1 MVLCKFEGGKSG
13 FFRLFFA
20 KNHVFYLKPVKK
32 VVDKF
37 ITLSYTNCNTIVT
50 ISVKRLNISLEEN
63 PMGMRKAIKQVCMT
77 ALFVALGTVT
87 ALAADAGQASGTN
100 VNVRAEASTG
110 ADVLG
115 KIDKGT
121 EYTVLDK
128 TGDWFKISYNG
139 SNGFVSDDYFVV
151 TKADANIDGSSVNCR
166 EQASTSAGSMGKF
179 ADGDYVCVTG
189 QNDNWYRISYKGGSA
204 YVSKDYV
211 DGDYVK
217 YVTKIENAAESKVTV
232 YGVVTAETGVKLRK
246 EASLISNV
254 LTVLPYGTEVNVDR
268 VGQEW
273 VRIITDG
280 GQKGYVSAD
289 YLSVREGVR
298 TTRSTGSGKGAD
310 VVAYGKQF
318 IGTPYVWGGTNLKTG
333 VDCSG
338 FVYSVYKNFG
348 ITLNRS
354 SYTMVNNGVEVSKSN
369 LQAGDLVFFNSGG
382 DSKIC
387 HVGIYCGDGTYV
399 HSTDGKAYGVT
410 VTNLNSGYSANT
422 YVTARRLLR

>member
-1 MVLCKFEGGKSG
+1 MG
-13 FFRLFFA
+13 
-20 KNHVFYLKPVKK
+20 VK
-32 VVDKF
+32 
-37 ITLSYTNCNTIVT
+37 
-50 ISVKRLNISLEEN
+50 
-63 PMGMRKAIKQVCMT
+63 KAIKQVCMT

-87 ALAADAGQASGTN
+87 AFAANAGQASGTD
-100 VNVRAEASTG
+100 VNVRAEAGTD
-110 ADVLG
+110 AEVLG
-115 KIDKGT
+115 KINKGT
-121 EYTVLDK
+121 EYEILDK
-128 TGDWFKISYNG
+128 AGSWFEISYNDN
-139 SNGFVSDDYFVV
+139 SGFVSADYFEV
-151 TKADANIDGSSVNCR
+151 TKADAVIDGSSVNCR
-166 EQASTSAGSMGKF
+166 EKASTSAGSLGKF

-189 QNDNWYRISYKGGSA
+189 QNDSWYRISYKGGSA

-217 YVTKIENAAESKVTV
+217 YAAKMESEAETVV
-232 YGVVTAETGVKLRK
+232 YGVVTAEGGLKLHK
-246 EASLISNV
+246 EASLISVV
-254 LTVLPYGTEVNVDR
+254 LDVLPYGTEVNVDR

-280 GQKGYVSAD
+280 GVKGYVSAE

-298 TTRSTGSGKGAD
+298 TTRSAGSGNGAA
-310 VVAYGKQF
+310 VVSYGKQF
-318 IGTPYVWGGTNLKTG
+318 IGTPYVWGGTNLNKG

-382 DSKIC
+382 NSRIC

-399 HSTDGKAYGVT
+399 HSTDGAAYGVT
-410 VTNLNSGYSANT
+410 VTDLNSGYSART
-422 YVTARRLLR
+422 YVTARRVLR

>member
-1 MVLCKFEGGKSG
+1 
-13 FFRLFFA
+13 
-20 KNHVFYLKPVKK
+20 
-32 VVDKF
+32 
-37 ITLSYTNCNTIVT
+37 
-50 ISVKRLNISLEEN
+50 
-63 PMGMRKAIKQVCMT
+63 MGMRKAIKQVCVT

-100 VNVRAEASTG
+100 VNVRAEAGTD
-110 ADVLG
+110 AEVLG
-115 KIDKGT
+115 KINKGT
-121 EYTVLDK
+121 EFEILDK
-128 TGDWFKISYNG
+128 DGSWFEIDYNG
-139 SNGFVSDDYFVV
+139 ESGFVSKDYFEV
-151 TKADANIDGSSVNCR
+151 TKADANIDGTSVNCR
-166 EQASTSAGSMGKF
+166 EKASTSAGSLGKF

-189 QNDNWYRISYKGGSA
+189 QNDSWYRISYKGGSA
-204 YVSKDYV
+204 YVSKDFV

-217 YVTKIENAAESKVTV
+217 YTAEFSNEAEAQVTV

-246 EASLISNV
+246 EASMISNV

-280 GQKGYVSAD
+280 GLKGYVSAE

-298 TTRSTGSGKGAD
+298 TTRSTGSGNGSA

-318 IGTPYVWGGTNLKTG
+318 IGTPYVWGGTNLNKG

-348 ITLNRS
+348 ISLNRS
-354 SYTMVNNGVEVSKSN
+354 SYQMVNNGVEVSKSN

-382 DSKIC
+382 DSRIS

-410 VTNLNSGYSANT
+410 VTDLNSGYSAKT
-422 YVTARRLLR
+422 YVTARRVLR

>member
-1 MVLCKFEGGKSG
+1 MVL
-13 FFRLFFA
+13 
-20 KNHVFYLKPVKK
+20 
-32 VVDKF
+32 
-37 ITLSYTNCNTIVT
+37 
-50 ISVKRLNISLEEN
+50 
-63 PMGMRKAIKQVCMT
+63 RKAIKHVCLT
-77 ALFVALGTVT
+77 ALFAALGTVT
-87 ALAADAGQASGTN
+87 VLAADAGQASGTN

-115 KIDKGT
+115 KINKGT
-121 EYTVLDK
+121 EFEILDK
-128 TGDWFKISYNG
+128 DGSWFEISYNG
-139 SNGFVSDDYFVV
+139 NSGFVSKDYFEV
-151 TKADANIDGSSVNCR
+151 TKADATIDGSSVNCR
-166 EQASTSAGSMGKF
+166 GKASTSANSLGKF

-189 QNDNWYRISYKGGSA
+189 QNDSWYRISYKGGSA

-217 YVTKIENAAESKVTV
+217 YTAKIANAAEEESKVTV

-246 EASLISNV
+246 EASMISNT

-273 VRIITDG
+273 VRVITDG
-280 GQKGYVSAD
+280 GLKGYVSAD

-298 TTRSTGSGKGAD
+298 TTRSTGSGNGSA

-318 IGTPYVWGGTNLKTG
+318 IGTPYVWGGTNLRTG

-348 ITLNRS
+348 ITLNRNS
-354 SYTMVNNGVEVSKSN
+354 AAMASNGVEVSKSN

-382 DSKIC
+382 DSRIS

-399 HSTDGKAYGVT
+399 HSTDGKGNGVT
-410 VTNLNSGYSANT
+410 VTDLNSGYSART
-422 YVTARRLLR
+422 YVTARRVLR

>member
-1 MVLCKFEGGKSG
+1 
-13 FFRLFFA
+13 
-20 KNHVFYLKPVKK
+20 
-32 VVDKF
+32 
-37 ITLSYTNCNTIVT
+37 
-50 ISVKRLNISLEEN
+50 
-63 PMGMRKAIKQVCMT
+63 MGMRKAIRQVCVT

-87 ALAADAGQASGTN
+87 ALAADAGQASGTD
-100 VNVRAEASTG
+100 VNVRAEASTS
-110 ADVLG
+110 ANVLG
-115 KIDKGT
+115 KINKGT
-121 EYTVLDK
+121 EFEILDK
-128 TGDWFKISYNG
+128 SGNWFEISYNG
-139 SNGFVSDDYFVV
+139 NNGFVSADYFEV

-166 EQASTSAGSMGKF
+166 EKASSSAASLGKF

-189 QNDNWYRISYKGGSA
+189 QNDGWYRISYKNGSA

-211 DGDYVK
+211 AGDYVK
-217 YVTKIENAAESKVTV
+217 YTAKIGNEAESTVTV

-298 TTRSTGSGKGAD
+298 TTRSAGSGKGSE
-310 VVAYGKQF
+310 VVAFGKQF
-318 IGTPYVWGGTNLKTG
+318 IGTPYVWGGTNLRTG

-348 ITLNRS
+348 ISLNRS
-354 SYTMVNNGVEVSKSN
+354 SYQMVNNGVEVSKSN

-382 DSKIC
+382 DSRIS

-399 HSTDGKAYGVT
+399 HSTDGKGNGVT

-422 YVTARRLLR
+422 YVTARRVLR

>member
-1 MVLCKFEGGKSG
+1 
-13 FFRLFFA
+13 
-20 KNHVFYLKPVKK
+20 
-32 VVDKF
+32 
-37 ITLSYTNCNTIVT
+37 
-50 ISVKRLNISLEEN
+50 
-63 PMGMRKAIKQVCMT
+63 MGMRKAIKQMCVT

-87 ALAADAGQASGTN
+87 ALAADAGQASGTD

-110 ADVLG
+110 AEVLG
-115 KIDKGT
+115 KISKGT
-121 EYTVLDK
+121 EYTILGK

-139 SNGFVSDDYFVV
+139 NNGFVSDDYFEV
-151 TKADANIDGSSVNCR
+151 TKADAVIDGSSVNCR
-166 EQASTSAGSMGKF
+166 EKASTSASSLGKF

-189 QNDNWYRISYKGGSA
+189 RNDSWYRISYKGGSA

-217 YVTKIENAAESKVTV
+217 YTAKIANEAEASQVSV

-246 EASLISNV
+246 EASLISNT

-273 VRIITDG
+273 VRVITDG
-280 GQKGYVSAD
+280 GLKGYVSAD

-298 TTRSTGSGKGAD
+298 TTRSAGTGKGAE

-354 SYTMVNNGVEVSKSN
+354 SASMASNGVEVSKSD

-382 DSKIC
+382 NSSIS

-399 HSTDGKAYGVT
+399 HSTDGKGNGVT
-410 VTNLNSGYSANT
+410 VTNLNTGYSAKT
-422 YVTARRLLR
+422 YVTARRVLR

>member
-1 MVLCKFEGGKSG
+1 
-13 FFRLFFA
+13 
-20 KNHVFYLKPVKK
+20 
-32 VVDKF
+32 
-37 ITLSYTNCNTIVT
+37 
-50 ISVKRLNISLEEN
+50 
-63 PMGMRKAIKQVCMT
+63 MGMKKAIKQVCMT
-77 ALFVALGTVT
+77 ALFVVLGTVT
-87 ALAADAGQASGTN
+87 AMAADAGQASGTD
-100 VNVRAEASTG
+100 VNVRAEASTN
-110 ADVLG
+110 AEVLG

-121 EYTVLDK
+121 EYKILDK

-139 SNGFVSDDYFVV
+139 DNGFVSKDYFVV
-151 TKADANIDGSSVNCR
+151 TKADAEIDGSSVNCR
-166 EQASTSAGSMGKF
+166 EKASTSAASLGKF
-179 ADGDYVCVTG
+179 AEGDYVCVTG
-189 QNDNWYRISYKGGSA
+189 QNDNWYRISYKNGSA

-211 DGDYVK
+211 DGDYLK
-217 YVTKIENAAESKVTV
+217 YTAKFSNETESEVTV

-246 EASLISNV
+246 EASTLSNV

-273 VRIITDG
+273 VRVVTDG

-289 YLSVREGVR
+289 FLSVREGVR
-298 TTRSTGSGKGAD
+298 TTRSASSKGAE
-310 VVAYGKQF
+310 VVSFGKQF
-318 IGTPYVWGGTNLKTG
+318 IGTPYVWGGTNLRTG

-354 SYTMVNNGVEVSKSN
+354 SASMASNGVEVSKSN

-382 DSKIC
+382 NSKIS

-422 YVTARRLLR
+422 YVTARRVLR